1 MLIKMK
7 ELFLPL
13 LKTKN
18 QTMKRILFITLLFAS
33 VAAFSQDT
41 IRVGNWTIMGKVSL
55 NISQSYFANWS
66 AGGTSSF
73 APIGKYNMSANY
85 KKGRHEWNNWLDL
98 ALGYNLFFDVAPMK
112 TDDKIEYI
120 TSYRY
125 QLAKS
130 WYFTVLGKFATQF
143 AKGYDYSVDSTVYI
157 SKFMAPAYTD
167 IGPGITYQ
175 PVDWFSVYFSPVTPA
190 WIIVGDQRL
199 ADEGAF
205 GLDPAVY
212 DAGVLVSH
220 AKKVKS
226 MFGAK
231 MMIVLKK
238 EVAKNITVG
247 TKLELFSD
255 YLDNPQNI
263 DVNWQVLIG
272 LKVNDWLSIDLQTTL
287 LYDDDIMITD
297 KNGNIGPRTQFW
309 ETLMISIGYAF

>member
-1 MLIKMK
+1 
-7 ELFLPL
+7 
-13 LKTKN
+13 
-18 QTMKRILFITLLFAS
+18 MKRILFITLLFAS
-33 VAAFSQDT
+33 FAAFSQDT

-73 APIGKYNMSANY
+73 APIGKYTMTANY

-98 ALGYNLFFDVAPMK
+98 ALGYNLFLDVAPMK

-120 TSYRY
+120 TNYRY

-167 IGPGITYQ
+167 IGPGITYA

-212 DAGVLVSH
+212 DTAGVLVSH

-255 YLDNPQNI
+255 YLDKPQNI

-272 LKVNDWLSIDLQTTL
+272 LKVNEWLNIDLQTTL